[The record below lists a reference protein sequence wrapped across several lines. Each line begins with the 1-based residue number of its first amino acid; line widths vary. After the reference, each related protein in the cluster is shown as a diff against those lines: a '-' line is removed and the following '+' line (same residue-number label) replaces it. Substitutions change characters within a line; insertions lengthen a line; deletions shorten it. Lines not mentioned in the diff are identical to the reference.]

1 MRRQLLCLF
10 VGLLLIPLP
19 LFYSLASNGPQT
31 TIRHLVVQSSI
42 NPVTAGF
49 IVEQI
54 ATANRLEEL
63 AILVQIDTPGGLDT
77 AMRMIIQAEL
87 QSDRP
92 VIVYVAP
99 SGARAASAG
108 ALITIAADFA
118 VMAPG
123 TNIGAAHP
131 VAIGG
136 GDQQSETMQGKVVN
150 DAVAYI
156 KSLAEQRGR
165 NVEWAEKAVRDSASI
180 PAQEALKLGVI
191 DLVAE
196 NIEALLSGLDG
207 KTYRRNGE
215 KLIFTAVQAEIVTV
229 EMNWRQ
235 KILDTISNPTVAY
248 MLLMLGMLGIFFEIS
263 QPGVILPGVV
273 GAIALLLAFF
283 ALQTMPVN
291 YVGVLLILLALVL
304 FILEVKVMSYGML
317 TVGGIAA
324 MSIGSLMLIDSSE
337 PYLQISKAVI
347 AASVL
352 TSSGFFLLATWMVFR
367 TQKRP
372 VVSGLEGM
380 IGEIGQAA
388 SQIDGSGKVF
398 VHGEYWQAES
408 AEPIADGEE
417 IEVIGIGKHMHLIVR
432 PYRNVVPTTS

>member
-1 MRRQLLCLF
+1 MKRQLLRLIISLLF
-10 VGLLLIPLP
+10 IPLP
-19 LFYSLASNGPQT
+19 FTLALAGDEPQT
-31 TIRHLVVQSSI
+31 VIRQLVVQSSI
-42 NPVTAGF
+42 NPATAAF

-54 ATANRLEEL
+54 KIANEQQDL
-63 AILVQIDTPGGLDT
+63 AILLQLDTPGGLDT

-87 QSDRP
+87 QSERP

-131 VAIGG
+131 VSIGG
-136 GDQQSETMQGKVVN
+136 SDQLSETMKEKVSN

-156 KSLAEQRGR
+156 KSLAQKRGR
-165 NVEWAEKAVRDSASI
+165 NVDWAEKAVRESASI

-196 NIEALLSGLDG
+196 NSAALLKDLNG
-207 KTYRRNGE
+207 KSYQRNG
-215 KLIFTAVQAEIVTV
+215 KSVIFTTTQAVLKTV

-273 GAIALLLAFF
+273 GSIALLLAFF
-283 ALQTMPVN
+283 ALQALPVN
-291 YVGVLLILLALVL
+291 YVGILLILLALVL
-304 FILEVKVMSYGML
+304 FILEVKIMSYGML

-324 MSIGSLMLIDSSE
+324 MSIGSLMLIDSAE
-337 PYLQISKAVI
+337 PYMQISKAVI

-352 TSSGFFLLATWMVFR
+352 TCSSFFLFATWMVFR
-367 TQKRP
+367 NQQRP

-380 IGEIGQAA
+380 IGEIGQAVTP
-388 SQIDGSGKVF
+388 INGTGKIF

-408 AEPIADGEE
+408 DEPVKNGDKV
-417 IEVIGIGKHMHLIVR
+417 EVIGIGDHMHLLVR
-432 PYRNVVPTTS
+432 PYKIPES

>member
-1 MRRQLLCLF
+1 MII
-10 VGLLLIPLP
+10 GLLLCPIPL
-19 LFYSLASNGPQT
+19 LALATNEPQT
-31 TIRHLVVQSSI
+31 TIRQLVVQSSI
-42 NPVTAGF
+42 NPVTANF

-54 ATANRLEEL
+54 EAANRLDEK
-63 AILVQIDTPGGLDT
+63 AILLQIDTPGGLDS

-87 QSDRP
+87 QSERP
-92 VIVYVAP
+92 VIVYVSP

-108 ALITIAADFA
+108 VLITMAADFA

-131 VAIGG
+131 VSIGG
-136 GDQQSETMQGKVVN
+136 GDQLNKTMQDKVTN

-156 KSLAEQRGR
+156 RSLAQKRGR

-180 PAQEALKLGVI
+180 SAEEALKLRVI

-196 NIEALLSGLDG
+196 NTEALLKNLDG
-207 KTYRRNGE
+207 KSYQRNG
-215 KLIFTAVQAEIVTV
+215 KPLIFTSSHTVLKTV

-235 KILDTISNPTVAY
+235 KILDAISNPTIAY

-273 GAIALLLAFF
+273 GSIALLLAFF
-283 ALQTMPVN
+283 ALQALPVN
-291 YVGVLLILLALVL
+291 YVGILLILLALVL

-317 TVGGIAA
+317 TVGGITA

-347 AASVL
+347 AATVL
-352 TSSGFFLLATWMVFR
+352 TSSCFFLFATWMVFR
-367 TQKRP
+367 NQKRP

-388 SQIDGSGKVF
+388 SPINGSGKVF

-408 AEPIADGEE
+408 AEPVATGDEV
-417 IEVIGIGKHMHLIVR
+417 EVIGIGDHMHLRVR
-432 PYRNVVPTTS
+432 PYKIPEV

>member
-1 MRRQLLCLF
+1 MRRRQLLHIF
-10 VGLLLIPLP
+10 AGLLLTLLP
-19 LFYSLASNGPQT
+19 LFSLLASPGPQT

-54 ATANRLEEL
+54 TTANELEEL
-63 AILVQIDTPGGLDT
+63 AVLIQIDTPGGLDT

-87 QSDRP
+87 QSVRP

-99 SGARAASAG
+99 SGARSASAG

-136 GDQQSETMQGKVVN
+136 GDQQSETMQDKVVN

-156 KSLAEQRGR
+156 RSLAEQRER
-165 NVEWAEKAVRDSASI
+165 NVEWAEQAVRNSASI
-180 PAQEALKLGVI
+180 SAQEALKLGVI

-196 NIEALLSGLDG
+196 NVEALLKGLDG
-207 KTYRRNGE
+207 KTYQRNGKALVFNTDQA
-215 KLIFTAVQAEIVTV
+215 KLVSV

-235 KILDTISNPTVAY
+235 KILNTISNPTVAY

-283 ALQTMPVN
+283 ALQTLPVN
-291 YVGVLLILLALVL
+291 YVGVLLILLALML

-317 TVGGIAA
+317 TVGGIVA
-324 MSIGSLMLIDSSE
+324 MAIGSLILIDSSE

-352 TSSGFFLLATWMVFR
+352 TSSGFFLLATWLVFR

-372 VVSGLEGM
+372 VLSGLEGM

-388 SQIDGSGKVF
+388 SPIDGSGKVF

-408 AEPIADGEE
+408 NEPVAEGDE
-417 IEVIGIGKHMHLIVR
+417 IEVIGIGKHMHLLIR
-432 PYRNVVPTTS
+432 SYRKSA

>member
-1 MRRQLLCLF
+1 MKRQLLRLIISLLF
-10 VGLLLIPLP
+10 IPLP
-19 LFYSLASNGPQT
+19 FTLALAGNEPQT
-31 TIRHLVVQSSI
+31 VIRQLVVQSSI
-42 NPVTAGF
+42 NPATAAF

-54 ATANRLEEL
+54 EIANEQQDL
-63 AILVQIDTPGGLDT
+63 AILLQLDTPGGLDS

-87 QSDRP
+87 QSQRP

-99 SGARAASAG
+99 AGARAASAG

-131 VAIGG
+131 VSIGG
-136 GDQQSETMQGKVVN
+136 GDQLSETMKEKVSN

-156 KSLAEQRGR
+156 KSLAQKRGR
-165 NVEWAEKAVRDSASI
+165 NVDWAEKAVRESASI
-180 PAQEALKLGVI
+180 PAQEALKIGVI

-196 NIEALLSGLDG
+196 NSAALLKGLNG
-207 KTYRRNGE
+207 KSYQRNG
-215 KLIFTAVQAEIVTV
+215 KSVIFTTTQAILKTV

-273 GAIALLLAFF
+273 GSIALLLAFF
-283 ALQTMPVN
+283 ALQALPVN
-291 YVGVLLILLALVL
+291 YVGILLILLALVL
-304 FILEVKVMSYGML
+304 FILEVKIMSYGML
-317 TVGGIAA
+317 TVGGITA
-324 MSIGSLMLIDSSE
+324 MSIGSLMLIDSTE
-337 PYLQISKAVI
+337 PYMQISKAVI

-352 TSSGFFLLATWMVFR
+352 TCSSFFLFATWMVFR
-367 TQKRP
+367 NQQRP

-380 IGEIGQAA
+380 IGEIGQAVT
-388 SQIDGSGKVF
+388 SIKGTGKIF

-408 AEPIADGEE
+408 DEPVKKGNKV
-417 IEVIGIGKHMHLIVR
+417 EVIGIGDHMHLLVK
-432 PYRNVVPTTS
+432 PYKIPES